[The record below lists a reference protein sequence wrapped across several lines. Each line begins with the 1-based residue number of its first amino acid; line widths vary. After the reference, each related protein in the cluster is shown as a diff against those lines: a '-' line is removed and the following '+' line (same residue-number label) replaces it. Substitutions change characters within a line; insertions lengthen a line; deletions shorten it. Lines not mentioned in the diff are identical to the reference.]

1 MRRKT
6 LIFLL
11 LGAFI
16 FMMADTNMPLFKRKN
31 KQVVKDSL
39 EMAELISSDS
49 LETDSIPSA
58 SLENQ
63 PDTAEMDSLELAIY
77 KHNKA
82 VDDSI

>member
-39 EMAELISSDS
+39 EMAELIGCTADAAATLLCRARKALKKVLGSSF
-49 LETDSIPSA
+49 L
-58 SLENQ
+58 
-63 PDTAEMDSLELAIY
+63 AEYGIA
-77 KHNKA
+77 A
-82 VDDSI
+82 